1 MKTLKLRIRDRHC
14 KVLDQL
20 ASEVEYTIDG
30 DQVIICRE
38 CFKEKKY

>member
-1 MKTLKLRIRDRHC
+1 MFRLLLCLFGLHG
-14 KVLDQL
+14 

-38 CFKEKKY
+38 CLKEKKY